1 MKKSLKK
8 QDAVKTV
15 TLNAQV
21 AISKTETGMNYVQ
34 VLPDNPIVGQVEA
47 FRGLGYGQ
55 MLSTGMFE
63 FTRHKVARS
72 QAVTL
77 LKLPHSK
84 VSQCKDGT
92 HRFTFIVKD
101 EELEKFCLWL
111 ALESVKASAFMRKYQ
126 ESVNVEKEAA

>member
-34 VLPDNPIVGQVEA
+34 VLPDNPCTGQVES

-55 MLSTGMFE
+55 MLSTGTFE

>member
-8 QDAVKTV
+8 QEAVKTV

-21 AISKTETGMNYVQ
+21 AVSKTETGMNYVQ

-101 EELEKFCLWL
+101 EELKEFNHWL
-111 ALESVKASAFMRKYQ
+111 AVESLRATTFMREYMAKNH
-126 ESVNVEKEAA
+126 VKKEAA

>member
-1 MKKSLKK
+1 MRKSMMK
-8 QDAVKTV
+8 QEAVKTV

-21 AISKTETGMNYVQ
+21 AVSKTETGTNFVQ
-34 VLPDNPIVGQVEA
+34 VLPDNPRVGLVEA

-63 FTRHKVARS
+63 FTRHKIARS
-72 QAVTL
+72 QALTL
-77 LKLPHSK
+77 LRLAHSS
-84 VSQCKDGT
+84 VSRCKDGT

-126 ESVNVEKEAA
+126 ESVNVEKEVA

>member
-8 QDAVKTV
+8 QEAVKTV

-21 AISKTETGMNYVQ
+21 AVSKTETGTNFVQ
-34 VLPDNPIVGQVEA
+34 VLPDNPRVGLVEA

-55 MLSTGMFE
+55 LLSTGMFE

-126 ESVNVEKEAA
+126 ESVNVEKEVA

>member
-8 QDAVKTV
+8 QEAVKTV

-21 AISKTETGMNYVQ
+21 AVSKTETGMNYVQ

-55 MLSTGMFE
+55 MLSTGTFE
-63 FTRHKVARS
+63 FTRHKRARS

-77 LKLPHSK
+77 LKLPHSS
-84 VSQCKDGT
+84 VSRCKDGT

-101 EELEKFCLWL
+101 EELKEFNHWL
-111 ALESVKASAFMRKYQ
+111 AVESLRATTFMREYMAKNH
-126 ESVNVEKEAA
+126 VKKEAA

>member
-8 QDAVKTV
+8 QETVKTV

-21 AISKTETGMNYVQ
+21 AITKTETGMNHVQ
-34 VLPDNPIVGQVEA
+34 VLPDNPCAGQVDA

-55 MLSTGMFE
+55 MLSTGTFE
-63 FTRHKVARS
+63 FTRHKRVRS

-126 ESVNVEKEAA
+126 ESVNVEKEVA

>member
-8 QDAVKTV
+8 QEAVKTV

-21 AISKTETGMNYVQ
+21 AVSKTETGTNYVQ
-34 VLPDNPIVGQVEA
+34 VLPDNPIVGLVEA

-63 FTRHKVARS
+63 FTRHKRARS

-77 LKLPHSK
+77 LKLPHSS
-84 VSQCKDGT
+84 VSRCKDGT
-92 HRFTFIVKD
+92 HRFTFIVRD

>member
-21 AISKTETGMNYVQ
+21 AVSKTETGMNYVQ
-34 VLPDNPIVGQVEA
+34 VLPDNPCAGQVES

-63 FTRHKVARS
+63 FTRHKRVRS

-126 ESVNVEKEAA
+126 ESVNVEKEVA

>member
-21 AISKTETGMNYVQ
+21 AVSKTETGTNYVQ

-101 EELEKFCLWL
+101 EELKEFNHWL
-111 ALESVKASAFMRKYQ
+111 AVESLRATTFMREYKAKNH
-126 ESVNVEKEAA
+126 VKKEAA

>member
-21 AISKTETGMNYVQ
+21 AVSKTETGTNYVQ

-63 FTRHKVARS
+63 FTRHKRVRS

>member
-63 FTRHKVARS
+63 FTRHKRVRS

-101 EELEKFCLWL
+101 EELKEFNHWL
-111 ALESVKASAFMRKYQ
+111 AVESLRATTFMREYMAKNH
-126 ESVNVEKEAA
+126 VKKEAA